1 MAGKA
6 PVAPTVTGRSKELDA
21 LLACFFD
28 LSADLLAVAGRDGCL
43 QSVNP
48 AWAAVLGFSEEDLL
62 GRRWIDLVHPA
73 DRERVERAG
82 GSLVGGG
89 AVLSFDSRCFTA
101 DGSVRWLAWT
111 CRPVASSM
119 VLVAARDVTA
129 QQQRERIDR
138 ARALA
143 TTAIG
148 ASDDWSDAVG
158 CVLETVRMELCWTDR
173 VARAP
178 LPGTQPT
185 TNSRV
190 VEPITPGE
198 AGLLDDV
205 SRDLSDFAGRLNGR
219 MVRRDLL
226 ERDVVSTDVRGMRE
240 AVTGLPNEALMADRI
255 DTALQAAWRAKSK
268 VAVMAIGFN
277 GFRSVSL
284 DQPLGRDMD
293 DAVAREVAARL
304 QAAAAEWGSVGRLSD
319 TKYIVLATAGIDAAG
334 ARRLAAD
341 ICAGFETP
349 LMCAGGP
356 RSGSASG
363 WPCTRTTPRTTST
376 SCAARRQRCSR
387 REAARVAGVATS
399 APCSSRASPPSDAP
413 NEGAATPASRTPDP
427 LDGGSGHR

>member
-1 MAGKA
+1 MAGNT
-6 PVAPTVTGRSKELDA
+6 PVAPAGTGRSKELDA

-28 LSADLLAVAGRDGCL
+28 LSADLLAVAGRDACL

-48 AWAAVLGFSEEDLL
+48 AWAALLGFSEEDLL
-62 GRRWIDLVHPA
+62 GRRWIDLVHPD
-73 DRERVERAG
+73 DRERVESAA

-89 AVLSFDSRCFTA
+89 PVVSFDGRCFTA
-101 DGSVRWLAWT
+101 GGSIRWLAWT

-119 VLVAARDVTA
+119 VLVAGRDVTA
-129 QQQRERIDR
+129 QRQRERIDR

-143 TTAIG
+143 TIAIG

-158 CVLETVRMELCWTDR
+158 CVLETVRVELGWADR

-178 LPGTQPT
+178 LAGMRPT
-185 TNSRV
+185 ANSRV

-205 SRDLSDFAGRLNGR
+205 SRELSDFDRRLNASR
-219 MVRRDLL
+219 VRRDLL
-226 ERDVVSTDVRGMRE
+226 DRDLVSTDVSGMRE

-255 DTALQAAWRAKSK
+255 DTAIQAAWRAKTK

-284 DQPLGRDMD
+284 DQPLGPDVD
-293 DAVAREVAARL
+293 DSVACQVAARL

-319 TKYIVLATAGIDAAG
+319 TKYILLATAGIDAAG

-349 LMCAGGP
+349 LVCARGATVGVSVGVAMYP
-356 RSGSASG
+356 DDAEDSLNLLRCAEAALRSSRSRASG
-363 WPCTRTTPRTTST
+363 W
-376 SCAARRQRCSR
+376 SCYEPAMLF
-387 REAARVAGVATS
+387 EGVA
-399 APCSSRASPPSDAP
+399 
-413 NEGAATPASRTPDP
+413 AT
-427 LDGGSGHR
+427 

>member
-1 MAGKA
+1 MAGHTPAA
-6 PVAPTVTGRSKELDA
+6 PAVTGRSKELDA

-28 LSADLLAVAGRDGCL
+28 LSADLLALAGLDGCM

-62 GRRWIDLVHPA
+62 GRRWIDLVHPD
-73 DRERVERAG
+73 DRERVERAA

-89 AVLSFDSRCFTA
+89 PVVSFDSRCVTSC
-101 DGSVRWLAWT
+101 GSIRWLAWT

-119 VLVAARDVTA
+119 VLVAGRDVTA

-143 TTAIG
+143 TIAIG
-148 ASDDWSDAVG
+148 ASGDWSDAVG
-158 CVLETVRMELCWTDR
+158 CVLETVRVELGWADR

-178 LPGTQPT
+178 LPGMPPIA
-185 TNSRV
+185 NSRV
-190 VEPITPGE
+190 VEPITAGE

-205 SRDLSDFAGRLNGR
+205 SRELGDFDRRLNAR
-219 MVRRDLL
+219 RVRRDLL
-226 ERDVVSTDVRGMRE
+226 DRDLVGANVSGLRE
-240 AVTGLPNEALMADRI
+240 AVTGLPNEALMADRT
-255 DTALQAAWRAKSK
+255 DTAVQAAWRAKTK

-284 DQPLGRDMD
+284 DQPLGPDVD
-293 DAVAREVAARL
+293 DSVAREVAARL

-319 TKYIVLATAGIDAAG
+319 TKYILLATAGIDSAG

-349 LMCAGGP
+349 LVCAGGATVGVSVGVAMYP
-356 RSGSASG
+356 DDAEDNLNLLRCAEAALRSSRSRASG
-363 WPCTRTTPRTTST
+363 W
-376 SCAARRQRCSR
+376 SCYEPAMLV
-387 REAARVAGVATS
+387 EGVA
-399 APCSSRASPPSDAP
+399 
-413 NEGAATPASRTPDP
+413 AA
-427 LDGGSGHR
+427 

>member
-1 MAGKA
+1 MAGSTPAA
-6 PVAPTVTGRSKELDA
+6 PAVTGRSKELDA

-62 GRRWIDLVHPA
+62 GRRWIDLVHPD
-73 DRERVERAG
+73 DRERVERAA

-89 AVLSFDSRCFTA
+89 PVVSFDSRCFTA
-101 DGSVRWLAWT
+101 GGSIRWLAWT

-119 VLVAARDVTA
+119 VLVAGRDVTA

-143 TTAIG
+143 TIAIG
-148 ASDDWSDAVG
+148 ASGDWSDAVD
-158 CVLETVRMELCWTDR
+158 CVLETVRLELGWADR
-173 VARAP
+173 VAHAP
-178 LPGTQPT
+178 LPGMRPT

-205 SRDLSDFAGRLNGR
+205 SRELSDFDRRINARR
-219 MVRRDLL
+219 VRRDLL
-226 ERDVVSTDVRGMRE
+226 DRDLVGTGVSGMRE
-240 AVTGLPNEALMADRI
+240 AVTGLPNEALMADRT
-255 DTALQAAWRAKSK
+255 DTAVQAAWRAKTK
-268 VAVMAIGFN
+268 VAMMAIGFN

-284 DQPLGRDMD
+284 DQPLGPDVD
-293 DAVAREVAARL
+293 DSVAREVAARL

-319 TKYIVLATAGIDAAG
+319 SKYILLATAGIDAAG

-341 ICAGFETP
+341 ICSGFETP
-349 LMCAGGP
+349 LVCAGGATVGVSVGVAMYP
-356 RSGSASG
+356 DDAEDNLNLLRCAEAALRSSRSRASG
-363 WPCTRTTPRTTST
+363 W
-376 SCAARRQRCSR
+376 SCYEPAMLF
-387 REAARVAGVATS
+387 EGVA
-399 APCSSRASPPSDAP
+399 
-413 NEGAATPASRTPDP
+413 AT
-427 LDGGSGHR
+427 